1 MEPGVAPA
9 AASTSARGPTEGG
22 PPAAIPAAVTLTDV
36 EAAAA
41 AIEGAVVRTPSAVSR
56 TLSEVLGCTVVV
68 KFENLQFVAAY
79 KERGARNRLLALS
92 ADERAAGVVAVSAGN
107 HAQAVAHHARLLGV
121 PATIVMPATTPFVK
135 VARTRH
141 LGAEVELHGD
151 DLAAAMVRGRELV
164 AAGRTFVH
172 PYDDPLVIAGQG
184 TVALELLADHPGLD
198 TLVVPVGGG
207 GLLAG
212 MAVVAGATA
221 PHVALVGVQTEAYP
235 SMARALAGGAA
246 DPPSDPGRST
256 LAEGIAVTEPGTICE
271 ALLRAHGAEML
282 VVSEQAI
289 EDAVNLVLDIE
300 KMVVEGAG
308 AAGIAALAQHR
319 ERFAGRTVGV
329 VLTGANIDPRMLAS
343 VIHRGLVRS
352 GRLSRLRV
360 SLDDRPGSLA
370 TLLAVV
376 GGAGANL
383 LEVTHQRLFADVPI
397 RTVEVDV
404 TVEAIDAPHR
414 DRVVGA
420 IANAGY
426 RVALLPL
433 DAP

>member
-1 MEPGVAPA
+1 VDEAPVAP
-9 AASTSARGPTEGG
+9 GPTEGG
-22 PPAAIPAAVTLTDV
+22 PPAPVPAAVTLADV

-41 AIEGAVVRTPSAVSR
+41 AIAGAVVRTPSAVSH

-79 KERGARNRLLALS
+79 KERGARNRLLALTP
-92 ADERAAGVVAVSAGN
+92 DERAAGVVAVSAGN
-107 HAQAVAHHARLLGV
+107 HAQAVAHHARLLGI

-135 VARTRH
+135 VGRTRH

-184 TVALELLADHPGLD
+184 TVALELLADHPKLD
-198 TLVVPVGGG
+198 ALVVPVGGG

-212 MAVVAGATA
+212 MAVVAGAIA
-221 PHVALVGVQTEAYP
+221 PQVALIGVQTEAYP
-235 SMARALAGGAA
+235 SMARALAGGAGLL
-246 DPPSDPGRST
+246 SEPGRST
-256 LAEGIAVTEPGTICE
+256 LAEGIAVAEPGTICQ

-282 VVSEQAI
+282 VVGEQAI

-308 AAGIAALAQHR
+308 AAGIAALAEHR
-319 ERFAGRTVGV
+319 GRFAGRTVGV

-343 VIHRGLVRS
+343 VIHRGLARS
-352 GRLSRLRV
+352 GRMSRLRV
-360 SLDDRPGSLA
+360 SLDDRPGALA

-376 GGAGANL
+376 GDAGANL

-404 TVEAIDAPHR
+404 TVEAMDAPHR
-414 DRVVGA
+414 DRVVAA
-420 IANAGY
+420 IAAAGY
-426 RVALLPL
+426 RVALLRP